1 MSFRFGDRQ
10 TFTIRTERKTMP
22 SLDQLTDKILYWL
35 SLDTQA
41 RALAERLLVRFRAM
55 VGDLPASAEHH
66 HSEAGGLY
74 QHSLEV
80 GLRALEEFEGNI
92 LMERKPDGSVD
103 SFRSARNRPRWQYAT
118 FIAALCHDLG
128 KVFDVHALAGDHTWC
143 PLHQPYSDFVRRAR
157 KGLAVSWR
165 PEREHGAHAALSS
178 LLLHHVLS
186 TNDVE
191 FLGVP
196 RLVHLTDCLSE
207 SHRRSNGNPLARMV
221 GRADQASV
229 EDAQPSIA
237 AQPESK
243 VALFLRTLQE
253 LITNREIGVNFRG
266 SQVYVAGEKT
276 AVVVPLSVNLAR
288 DRLKSRKIV
297 LPPNTYLYDMLRNA
311 HLVEADDAGRSV
323 RRIRV
328 PGKQGD
334 VSLSA
339 LIFPT
344 EKVVPRQILAT
355 LPAATHFVI
364 EAVPEVEVTATGK
377 DSASEETTHEHVNRE
392 SIRPSSGRGR

>member
-1 MSFRFGDRQ
+1 
-10 TFTIRTERKTMP
+10 MP
-22 SLDQLTDKILYWL
+22 TLDQLTEKILYWL

-41 RALAERLLVRFRAM
+41 RALAERLLVRFRAT

-128 KVFDVHALAGDHTWC
+128 KVFDVQARVGDQIWC
-143 PLHQPYSDFVRRAR
+143 PLHQPYSDFIRRAR

-165 PEREHGAHAALSS
+165 PDREHGAHAALSS

-186 TNDVE
+186 ANDVE
-191 FLGVP
+191 FLGLP

-221 GRADQASV
+221 GKADQASV
-229 EDAQPSIA
+229 EQAQPAIA

-243 VALFLRTLQE
+243 LALFLRTVQE

-266 SQVYVAGEKT
+266 SQIYVAGEKT
-276 AVVVPLSVNLAR
+276 AVVVPLVINLAR
-288 DRLKSRKIV
+288 ERLKAKKIV
-297 LPPNTYLYDMLRNA
+297 LPPNTYLFDMLRNA
-311 HLVEADDAGRSV
+311 HLVEADSTGRCV
-323 RRIRV
+323 RKISV
-328 PGKQGD
+328 PGKQGN

-344 EKVVPRQILAT
+344 EKVVPREILPT
-355 LPAATHFVI
+355 LPAIHFEI
-364 EAVPEVEVTATGK
+364 EAKPEVELTATGQ
-377 DSASEETTHEHVNRE
+377 DSRSEEIVHEHLNRQ
-392 SIRPSSGRGR
+392 SVRPSSGRGN